1 MMQLYISQLLED
13 LKATHKVEE
22 SSEKVEFLDEN
33 ESIEAHFAEI
43 ERYLSGEYNQRIS
56 DVLGLFAEQ
65 FPPIERL
72 TEVQMEEVV
81 KEMKALLLSWRIS
94 TDLPENLPV
103 AKAYELLVGALDEE
117 VCLVG
122 GGSSF
127 VEFCSYNPLDCPLGE
142 GCDCKDID
150 MNAIDEH
157 DNDCPF

>member
-122 GGSSF
+122 GGSS
-127 VEFCSYNPLDCPLGE
+127 L
-142 GCDCKDID
+142 
-150 MNAIDEH
+150 
-157 DNDCPF
+157 